1 MQFLKFVLDAAYMG
15 HGFATLIPFSI
26 ISIPR
31 VDQSPFKSLAKF
43 VYGIVDKEVA
53 FYRAV

>member
-1 MQFLKFVLDAAYMG
+1 MQFLKFVLVAAYMG

-31 VDQSPFKSLAKF
+31 VDQYPFKSLAKF